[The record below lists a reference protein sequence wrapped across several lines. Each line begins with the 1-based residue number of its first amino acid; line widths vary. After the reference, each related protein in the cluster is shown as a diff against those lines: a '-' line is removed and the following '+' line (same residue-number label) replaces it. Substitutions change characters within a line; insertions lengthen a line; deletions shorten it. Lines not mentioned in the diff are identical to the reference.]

1 MKKEDYETL
10 LRWQSIGA
18 EVGPLSEYLPIII
31 AQMMSEEVRIM
42 KQEPKIHSDI
52 YDSNT
57 SMNKRAPLPDN
68 HPLVSEKIY
77 CQTCVIQ
84 VYDGVYR
91 ENDTTWVETGNGN
104 YCLKCFY
111 ECVLERNL
119 SDRPKK
125 EIDIFGLD
133 LSRFGFGL

>member
-1 MKKEDYETL
+1 MTKEEYETL
-10 LRWQSIGA
+10 LRWKSLGA
-18 EVGPLSEYLPIII
+18 EVGPLSEYLPKLVEFTFIN
-31 AQMMSEEVRIM
+31 ADYM

-52 YDSNT
+52 SNSNT
-57 SMNKRAPLPDN
+57 IMNECSPLPDN

-77 CQTCVIQ
+77 CKTCVIQ
-84 VYDGVYR
+84 VYDGTCR

-111 ECVLERNL
+111 ECALERNL
-119 SDRPKK
+119 SDSSKK
-125 EIDIFGLD
+125 QIDAFGLD